1 MNVENIINYLEENNL
16 LETLSQKMCYIN
28 YSKFRRVHG
37 KSKKADW
44 LEDIELFYTKY
55 HYLDGERIFEEELS
69 IRYDEYDY
77 VGNINSSPI
86 TLYKEKPY
94 TKSEL
99 IELLKKLSKEKI
111 EFVMRALLL
120 NEDTIQKLLN
130 QTDEFYNQRISKIE
144 KEQEIVEL
152 VKSMADMQIALG
164 TMIHI
169 MGSKVTRTDVHNISE
184 LTKKAKEYLNQL
196 KEEVKELEEQTTLK
210 LK

>member
-1 MNVENIINYLEENNL
+1 MNIENIINYLEENNL

-28 YSKFRRVHG
+28 YSKFRRIHG

-77 VGNINSSPI
+77 VGNINLSPI

-152 VKSMADMQIALG
+152 IKSMADMQISLG

-184 LTKKAKEYLNQL
+184 LTKKAKEYLNVL

>member
-1 MNVENIINYLEENNL
+1 MNVENIIKYLEENNL
-16 LETLSQKMCYIN
+16 LETLSLKMNYIN

-37 KSKKADW
+37 ESKKADW

-55 HYLDGERIFEEELS
+55 HYLDGEIIFEEELS

-77 VGNINSSPI
+77 VGNINNSPI
-86 TLYKEKPY
+86 ILYREKPY
-94 TKSEL
+94 TKNEL
-99 IELLKKLSKEKI
+99 IELLKKLPKEKLEYI
-111 EFVMRALLL
+111 MRFLLL
-120 NEDTIQKLLN
+120 NEDLIQKLLY

-144 KEQEIVEL
+144 KEKVIVEL

-184 LTKKAKEYLNQL
+184 LTKKAKEYLNVL
-196 KEEVKELEEQTTLK
+196 KEEAKELDENPTLK